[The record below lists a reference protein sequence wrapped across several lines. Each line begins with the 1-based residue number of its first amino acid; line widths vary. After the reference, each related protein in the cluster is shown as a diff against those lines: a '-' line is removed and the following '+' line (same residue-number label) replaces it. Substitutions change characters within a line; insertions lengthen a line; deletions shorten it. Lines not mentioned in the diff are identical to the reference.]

1 MIERISSYSM
11 LTDTDSICLL
21 FIFICK
27 PENNTSDEK
36 FKDVLFEVIC
46 KNEILHR
53 FNASH
58 EFLEKFGVRNTSLKK
73 SSVIM
78 QLKTLTILAT

>member
-1 MIERISSYSM
+1 M
-11 LTDTDSICLL
+11 LTDTDSICLF

-53 FNASH
+53 FSASH